1 MQADDLVR
9 MANQVAQFFA
19 PYPDEEAT
27 AGVREHLV
35 AFWDP
40 GMRREL
46 LAVADGVTSTHV
58 PLAPLVVRAIAP
70 LPRDAGP

>member
-1 MQADDLVR
+1 MQADELVR

-19 PYPDEEAT
+19 PYSEDEAV
-27 AGVREHLV
+27 AGVRDHLV

-46 LAVADGVTSTHV
+46 LAVVRGATPSPVA
-58 PLAPLVVRAIAP
+58 PAPLVVRAAAL
-70 LPRDAGP
+70 LPRDAGA